1 MWELPL
7 VRALSYHHCVL
18 AANDEWTVPIGGK
31 AELAVKMN
39 DQYQGLAEAA
49 RAMSDEDED
58 DLIDDDEFSD
68 F

>member
-31 AELAVKMN
+31 ADLAVKMN
-39 DQYQGLAEAA
+39 DRYQSLVDAA
-49 RAMSDEDED
+49 DAMSDEPESEE
-58 DLIDDDEFSD
+58 EFSD

>member
-7 VRALSYHHCVL
+7 VRALSYPPCVL
-18 AANDEWTVPIGGK
+18 AADDEWAVPIGGK

-39 DQYQGLAEAA
+39 APYQGLAEAA

>member
-31 AELAVKMN
+31 ADLAVKMN
-39 DQYQGLAEAA
+39 DQYQSLVNAAE
-49 RAMSDEDED
+49 AMSDEPESEE
-58 DLIDDDEFSD
+58 EFSD

>member
-31 AELAVKMN
+31 AELAAKM
-39 DQYQGLAEAA
+39 DDKYQSLVSAA
-49 RAMSDEDED
+49 DSMSDDPEE
-58 DLIDDDEFSD
+58 EQGFFD